1 MARNKISDLRNHL
14 FETIELLMDKDK
26 PLDVD
31 RAKAIAQVAGKIIE
45 SAKVEVKYAE
55 VTGQAYASDF
65 FPDLEKPKPE
75 LPEKIRQRTLA
86 IGNGNSIR
94 PTTQ

>member
-55 VTGQAYASDF
+55 VTGQQYVSEF
-65 FPDLEKPKPE
+65 FPDLERPKPE
-75 LPEKIRQRTLA
+75 LPEKTRQRTLPV
-86 IGNGNSIR
+86 GNGNSIR